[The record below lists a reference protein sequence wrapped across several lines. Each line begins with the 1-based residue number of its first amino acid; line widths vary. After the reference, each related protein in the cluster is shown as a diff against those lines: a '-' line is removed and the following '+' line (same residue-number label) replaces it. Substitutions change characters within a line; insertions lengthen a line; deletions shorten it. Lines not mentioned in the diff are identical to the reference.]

1 MNQAAAPS
9 AKVRDLIQHRLER
22 ALRSRVRYRYVRPQ
36 VLREANNFRIESP
49 CCSRNVD
56 PHGGTIDIALLVP
69 ASASGD
75 VPDASFAV
83 RQRWSLC
90 ARDHALGTWVTQCEN
105 ESLDHLI
112 ELLCVDSE
120 RKFWP

>member
-1 MNQAAAPS
+1 MNPTAAPKG
-9 AKVRDLIQHRLER
+9 KVRDFIQHRLER

-56 PHGGTIDIALLVP
+56 PQGGTIDIALLVP
-69 ASASGD
+69 ASASI
-75 VPDASFAV
+75 DAADAPQDA

-90 ARDHALGTWVTQCEN
+90 ARDHKLGTWVTQCEN